1 MQKRKID
8 EVVEE
13 QFYTKQ
19 QLQNADRYKHNKD
32 LLNALL
38 DESRKYS
45 HKEVEDIIKGFLK
58 KEVK

>member
-19 QLQNADRYKHNKD
+19 QLLNADRYKHNKD

-38 DESRKYS
+38 EETRRYS
-45 HKEVEDIIKGFLK
+45 HKEVEDIIKEFLK

>member
-19 QLQNADRYKHNKD
+19 QLKDDAKKQLLIDTLNK
-32 LLNALL
+32 A
-38 DESRKYS
+38 ESC
-45 HKEVEDIIKGFLK
+45 
-58 KEVK
+58 

>member
-19 QLQNADRYKHNKD
+19 QLLNADRYKYNKD

-38 DESRKYS
+38 EETRRYS

>member
-13 QFYTKQ
+13 QLYTKQ
-19 QLQNADRYKHNKD
+19 QLLNGDRYKHNKD

-38 DESRKYS
+38 EESRNYS